1 MKDKLKQWKADLREI
16 QEEKRLKKQKHKKSK
31 KFSANTSDLMGV
43 NQPKYMK
50 NKGRWRQK

>member
-16 QEEKRLKKQKHKKSK
+16 QEEKRLKKQKRKKSK

-43 NQPKYMK
+43 NQPTYMK